1 MQIINRFTK
10 KVIYESEKETIKET
24 LIEAVGKKTNLGGA
38 NLRGANLRD
47 ADLGGADL
55 RDAYLGGAN
64 LRDADLGGAYLG
76 GAYLGDAYF
85 YQTKIKKSQTEQ
97 FLKEIG
103 IVVEE

>member
-47 ADLGGADL
+47 ADLGGA
-55 RDAYLGGAN
+55 N
-64 LRDADLGGAYLG
+64 LRGADLGGAYLG